1 MTRVN
6 LTAACL
12 AAAIGLM
19 GSVAVAEASVIY
31 DSSALGELSGSRAAG
46 SGLTIGGGNATTA
59 SLGWSITSIVGGYH
73 YDYTFTTN
81 SRQDSISHFILDL
94 SDSCVS
100 GGSFT
105 DAKCV
110 YNAMVNGAAVVPGTF
125 SSSDQGNSNPLL
137 PAPITGVKF
146 DAPNPNDLPYVFS
159 FDSDRAPVYGDFYA
173 KAGNPPPNGYAVFN
187 SGEGNHASTLLSDFI
202 ARPDTTIVPAPEP
215 ASLALLGA
223 GLVGLAAIRRR
234 ARRG

>member
-1 MTRVN
+1 MPRRN
-6 LTAACL
+6 FTAACL

-19 GSVAVAEASVIY
+19 GSMAAANAAVIY
-31 DSSALGELSGSRAAG
+31 DSSALGELTGSHSAG

-59 SLGWSITSIVGGYH
+59 SLSWAITSISGGYH
-73 YDYTFTTN
+73 YSYTFNTN
-81 SRQDSISHFILDL
+81 SHQDSISHFILDL

-100 GGSFT
+100 GGSFA

-125 SSSDQGNSNPLL
+125 SSADGNSNPLL

-146 DAPNPNDLPYVFS
+146 DGPNPNDLPYIFS

-173 KAGNPPPNGYAVFN
+173 KAGNPPRNGYAVFN
-187 SGEGNHASTLLSDFI
+187 SGEGNHASTLLSDFV
-202 ARPDTTIVPAPEP
+202 ARPDTTIVPTPEP

-223 GLVGLAAIRRR
+223 GLFGLAAFRRR
-234 ARRG
+234 TRRG